1 MRSSVHRVAARP
13 IARRRLL
20 LVAPALLLPLARP
33 ASGPQVL
40 GSFAQ
45 SAAELRARAGV
56 LAGDL
61 QHAVTSPSRER
72 LGRAVLDTLGEAA
85 DVVAVS
91 VLDRRTG
98 ARGHHRGD
106 VPVPRASTAKIL
118 VVAAAMA
125 HARDLGRG
133 LTRQEHEHARL
144 AITESD
150 NEVTDALYLQ
160 AGGHDAVARIAR
172 RIGLACPLTPVEHW
186 SRTRGTADELVV
198 LLRSLTSARTPL
210 VPDDTATLLAHLGDV
225 MDGQRWGVGTVASRS
240 VRVRV
245 KNGWMTLDPTPK
257 RPWQVNSVG
266 DVRGGGRDYVLA
278 IAQQA
283 QRTQFEGFELASR
296 IGRAVHAALREP
308 MR

>member
-1 MRSSVHRVAARP
+1 MRLSVHRVAARP
-13 IARRRLL
+13 IDRRRLL
-20 LVAPALLLPLARP
+20 LAAPAVLLPLARP
-33 ASGPQVL
+33 TAGSEVL
-40 GSFAQ
+40 GSFAR
-45 SAAELRARAGV
+45 SAAQLRARAGV

-61 QHAVTSPSRER
+61 QHSVTSPSRER
-72 LGRAVLDTLGEAA
+72 FGRAVLDTLGEAA
-85 DVVAVS
+85 DIVAVS

-98 ARGHHRGD
+98 ARWHHRGD
-106 VPVPRASTAKIL
+106 VPVPLASTAKIL

-125 HARDLGRG
+125 RVRDLGRG
-133 LTRQEHEHARL
+133 LTGQEHEHARL

-150 NEVTDALYLQ
+150 NEVTDALYVQ
-160 AGGHDAVARIAR
+160 AGGHDAVARLAR
-172 RIGLACPLTPVEHW
+172 RIGLASPVTPVEHW
-186 SRTRGTADELVV
+186 SQTRATADELVV
-198 LLRSLTSARTPL
+198 LLRSLTSGRAPL
-210 VPDDTATLLAHLGDV
+210 VPDDTATLLGHMGAV
-225 MDGQRWGVGTVASRS
+225 MDGQRWGVGTVGSRR

-296 IGRAVHAALREP
+296 IGRAAYAALREP